1 MKVTLTLKL
10 YHRLHGTALNLLLP
24 SPFQNPDFVSINHQS
39 IITPLFQD
47 PDFASKIIPING
59 DIYEPELGISPQD
72 VKTLE
77 DNVSVVYHSAASVRF
92 DDPIRLAVE
101 MNVRC

>member
-1 MKVTLTLKL
+1 M
-10 YHRLHGTALNLLLP
+10 
-24 SPFQNPDFVSINHQS
+24 
-39 IITPLFQD
+39 QD

-59 DIYEPELGISPQD
+59 DIYEPELGISAKD

-77 DNVSVVYHSAASVRF
+77 ENVSIVYHSAASVRF

-101 MNVRC
+101 MNVRLVVILTVILRVILRAILRVI

>member
-1 MKVTLTLKL
+1 MIAFVAFGFSFSR
-10 YHRLHGTALNLLLP
+10 HR
-24 SPFQNPDFVSINHQS
+24 
-39 IITPLFQD
+39 QD

-59 DIYEPELGISPQD
+59 DIYEPELGISAKD

-77 DNVSVVYHSAASVRF
+77 DNVSIVYHSAASVRF

-101 MNVRC
+101 MNVRSGILNHWVCHCFQ